1 MIAASWLAEITQRLA
16 ARGFNLVGVADAR
29 LFDAGAPAGR
39 RLAALFPA
47 ARSAVVIA
55 CGGRA
60 VWEAAT
66 GAHGTIPGCS
76 LPSPG
81 DPDPIDTFTG
91 MTVSEEAARFA
102 AAFPE
107 ARLRVVY
114 PFGEQAATFSFTR
127 LAEEAGLGTADTVLR
142 LLLHPRYGPWV
153 SLRACLLT
161 DLDLPAGG
169 RLESFRPCEECPR
182 PCLNVCPAGVLTAG
196 GWDHAACFAYRRA
209 GPNCLDGCAPR
220 LACPVGAEHR
230 HGPAEMRHRQL
241 AAMREA

>member
-1 MIAASWLAEITQRLA
+1 MTSSAWLAEAPGRLA
-16 ARGFNLVGVADAR
+16 ARGFNLVGVTDAR
-29 LFDAGAPAGR
+29 RFDAGAPAGH
-39 RLAALFPA
+39 RLAAILPG
-47 ARSAVVIA
+47 ARSAVIIA
-55 CGGRA
+55 SGGRA

-66 GAHGTIPGCS
+66 RAGSTGPGWP

-81 DPDPIDTFTG
+81 DPDPIDTLTRK
-91 MTVSEEAARFA
+91 TVSEEAARFA

-107 ARLRVVY
+107 ARLRILY
-114 PFGEQAATFSFTR
+114 PFGERAATVSFAR

-161 DLDLPAGG
+161 DLELPAGG
-169 RLESFRPCEECPR
+169 RLESFRPCDGCPR
-182 PCLNVCPAGVLTAG
+182 PCLVACPAGVITAG
-196 GWDHAACFAYRRA
+196 GWDHTACFTYRRA

-230 HGPAEMRHRQL
+230 YGPAEMRHRQL
-241 AAMREA
+241 TAMREP